1 MSSPGVYSNMLVTTS
16 LKQMGF
22 YKGKEKKVY
31 MKVKCL
37 KTQISITY
45 MKGFKV
51 HIRLHLA

>member
-1 MSSPGVYSNMLVTTS
+1 MSSPGVYSNVLVTTS
-16 LKQMGF
+16 LKQMAF

-51 HIRLHLA
+51 HIRLRLA